1 MDQDIEQIRA
11 DIAALELPFVEEVP
25 ATVFAELPAVPDYKP
40 DVPQVVTVGSQIA
53 EFSKN
58 VPVDLRPTIANCI
71 IDPDVIVRI
80 HSLSMISKLV
90 LVPSAFPSKS

>member
-1 MDQDIEQIRA
+1 MFIRELEVSKDSVIRNNIIIVIGDICTKWSQVIHRHTS
-11 DIAALELPFVEEVP
+11 IVER
-25 ATVFAELPAVPDYKP
+25 Y
-40 DVPQVVTVGSQIA
+40 I
-53 EFSKN
+53 
-58 VPVDLRPTIANCI
+58 PTIANCI